1 MATVLVQRGTLKPG
15 DPLVVGET
23 WGKVKAMFNDS
34 GKRVKKAEPATPV
47 KILGLSGAPQAGD
60 TFTVVASERD
70 ARATAEKRQLERQQK
85 LVRPVRPVKLDE
97 VYAQIKAGKAK
108 ELNLILKTDVQGSI
122 EPIKNSIERL
132 EAQEIKV
139 RIIHTGSGNI
149 TEGDVLLALASRG
162 VILGFHTT
170 PTVGA
175 QRMAEAE
182 GVDIRLYDIIYNL
195 IEDIEKALKGMK
207 EPNWA
212 EVIDGRA
219 EVRAVFAAGKRE
231 KAAGL
236 FVSEGKL
243 RRDSLVRVVRK
254 AQVVHKSNIVSLRRF
269 KDDVKEVATG
279 TECGLVVDGFTAFE
293 VGDII
298 EAYRRERVG

>member
-1 MATVLVQRGTLKPG
+1 
-15 DPLVVGET
+15 
-23 WGKVKAMFNDS
+23 
-34 GKRVKKAEPATPV
+34 
-47 KILGLSGAPQAGD
+47 
-60 TFTVVASERD
+60 
-70 ARATAEKRQLERQQK
+70 
-85 LVRPVRPVKLDE
+85 
-97 VYAQIKAGKAK
+97 
-108 ELNLILKTDVQGSI
+108 
-122 EPIKNSIERL
+122 
-132 EAQEIKV
+132 
-139 RIIHTGSGNI
+139 
-149 TEGDVLLALASRG
+149 
-162 VILGFHTT
+162 
-170 PTVGA
+170 
-175 QRMAEAE
+175 MAEAE

-219 EVRAVFAAGKRE
+219 EVRAVFAAGKKE

-236 FVSEGKL
+236 LVSEGKL
-243 RRDSLVRVVRK
+243 RRDSLVRVTRGGKVIHQSK
-254 AQVVHKSNIVSLRRF
+254 IVSLRRF